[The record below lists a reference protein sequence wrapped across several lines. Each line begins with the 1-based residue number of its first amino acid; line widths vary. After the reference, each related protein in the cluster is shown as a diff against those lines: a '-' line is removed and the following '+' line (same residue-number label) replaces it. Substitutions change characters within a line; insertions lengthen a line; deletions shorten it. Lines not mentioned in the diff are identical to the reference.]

1 MPHVEVK
8 KNGRLV
14 MRRDLD
20 PGQADRGYVVRL
32 GASEKVRLRPGQSA
46 RVGDFQVHI
55 FPDEPVREKGP
66 VPEVEGYEIL
76 DRLGEGG
83 MGVVWR
89 ATQLGTNRQVAL
101 KLLSAGRI
109 GSEKAQAR
117 FEREVE
123 LAARLEHP
131 CIARVYDSGLYRGM
145 CYYAMELTE
154 GLHLDEYVEDR
165 RVSRQEMLVLIREV
179 CEAIRHAHQRGVIH
193 RDLKPSNI
201 IVTED
206 GRPHVLDFGLA
217 RTFLEEDRGHT
228 SRSTAR
234 SPARRR
240 TWRPSRRPGV
250 WVNWTRAR
258 TCTPLA

>member
-1 MPHVEVK
+1 MRESFRAFHAAYPHIQVTSSRTMLMPASGGGVQDTMVPLMQIAGGIPEDV
-8 KNGRLV
+8 L
-14 MRRDLD
+14 
-20 PGQADRGYVVRL
+20 YVDF
-32 GASEKVRLRPGQSA
+32 A
-46 RVGDFQVHI
+46 RSDAYI
-55 FPDEPVREKGP
+55 R
-66 VPEVEGYEIL
+66 
-76 DRLGEGG
+76 
-83 MGVVWR
+83 M
-89 ATQLGTNRQVAL
+89 
-101 KLLSAGRI
+101 KLLY
-109 GSEKAQAR
+109 
-117 FEREVE
+117 
-123 LAARLEHP
+123 P
-131 CIARVYDSGLYRGM
+131 
-145 CYYAMELTE
+145 
-154 GLHLDEYVEDR
+154 LDEYVEDR